1 VNGQTSIYNAT
12 EGGLPISGAPN
23 ITLREAINTFCS
35 DNNRSR
41 INALSIDVPKPKQLE
56 TIHSELIKQSEIF
69 DKISQNTQKMQ
80 STYRVSDAM
89 TDDLKKKF
97 VGKMDKFYQFI
108 LDQPD
113 TLKLMQGYSYL
124 GFIEWNQESSR
135 ISLKETMGEE
145 SEILADKFIRDKKI
159 LDILGETADSLRN
172 AFKKMASEIN

>member
-1 VNGQTSIYNAT
+1 
-12 EGGLPISGAPN
+12 
-23 ITLREAINTFCS
+23 
-35 DNNRSR
+35 
-41 INALSIDVPKPKQLE
+41 
-56 TIHSELIKQSEIF
+56 
-69 DKISQNTQKMQ
+69 
-80 STYRVSDAM
+80 
-89 TDDLKKKF
+89 
-97 VGKMDKFYQFI
+97 MDKFYQFI